1 MRAHEI
7 HYSPG
12 QAHLIVQPGDATR
25 YRLSLI
31 ELPFD
36 VTREFEGAFLFY
48 MAIGENIEIC
58 MALTDDGTSPEWIL
72 EHFGKNLGPCAV
84 YNAKAYCW
92 FYENLGPRMKALASG
107 HAPVTEGPVSIGWEC
122 GFKGQFRRE
131 IRGIED

>member
-1 MRAHEI
+1 MKAHQI
-7 HYSPG
+7 YHSPG
-12 QAHLIVQPGDATR
+12 QAHLIMEPGDATR

-31 ELPFD
+31 ALPFQ
-36 VTREFEGAFLFY
+36 VTREFDGAFLFY
-48 MAIGENIEIC
+48 MAIGDNIEVC
-58 MALTDDGTSPEWIL
+58 AALPGDGSSPEWIL
-72 EHFGKNLGPCAV
+72 EHFGKGLGSFAS

-131 IRGIED
+131 ILGIED